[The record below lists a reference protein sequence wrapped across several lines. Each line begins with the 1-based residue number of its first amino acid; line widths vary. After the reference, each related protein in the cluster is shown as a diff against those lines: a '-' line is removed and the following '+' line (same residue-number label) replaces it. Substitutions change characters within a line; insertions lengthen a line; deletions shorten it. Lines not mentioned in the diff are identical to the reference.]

1 MEKISEFN
9 QILSQYNI
17 EATCVN
23 FATKNNYSYYDIKL
37 NGATKVRDVSKYLD
51 EISLRLQ
58 TTTRPTTVI
67 LRDKGLVRLEFCN
80 KNTIPIELSS
90 LPIGRSPLD
99 CTLGLSVS
107 GEVVSLN
114 IAEQPHI
121 LVAGTTG
128 SGKSN
133 LLHVI
138 IKNILNHPSNR
149 LFLVDPKGYEF
160 NRWKQHSNVTVKT
173 NYTHLNNILISLNS
187 VMNFRYKQLHN
198 GESPAKL
205 NNIVL
210 IVDEFADFFLQDEE
224 KIMQKSLCELAQK
237 CRAAKIHIIMATQRP
252 SATIIKG
259 DIKANFPCRIACRV
273 ASPIDSRIVMNTS
286 GAENLQGKGDALLL
300 DMSKPSTIRF
310 QSAIVT

>member
-1 MEKISEFN
+1 MENISFFN
-9 QILSQYNI
+9 KILSQYNI
-17 EATCVN
+17 GAVCVN
-23 FATKNNYSYYDIKL
+23 HASKNNYSYYDIKL
-37 NGATKVRDVSKYLD
+37 TGSSKVRDVTKHLD
-51 EISLRLQ
+51 EISLVLQ
-58 TTTRPTTVI
+58 TPTRPTTVL
-67 LRDKGLVRLEFCN
+67 LRDKGLIRLEFCG
-80 KNTIPIELSS
+80 KNSQPIPLST
-90 LPIGRSPLD
+90 LPKGKSTLD

-114 IAEQPHI
+114 IAEQPHALI
-121 LVAGTTG
+121 AGTTG

-138 IKNILNHPSNR
+138 IKNILNYPGNK

-160 NRWKQHSNVTVKT
+160 NRWKEYTNVSIKT
-173 NYTHLNNILISLNS
+173 NYLQLISILASLNE
-187 VMNFRYKQLHN
+187 VMNFRYKQLHA
-198 GESPAKL
+198 GHSPATL

-210 IVDEFADFFLQDEE
+210 IIDEFADFFLQDED
-224 KIMQKSLCELAQK
+224 KIMQKSLCALAQK

-273 ASPIDSRIVMNTS
+273 TSPIDSRIVLNNH

-300 DMSKPSTIRF
+300 DISKPSTIRF
-310 QSAIVT
+310 QSAIV